1 MVRPL
6 TLPSVDRS
14 PRDLGSPS
22 TDFPPR
28 RARAETH
35 MMKAVTP
42 MAQMSVCGTAPWP
55 SRSSGAGDGTG
66 GGHRLFVVEGAGGQ
80 DWGLLP
86 APPSPRSGLVS
97 APCAPMVSM

>member
-1 MVRPL
+1 MDEVTETWGHHQQTPGPL
-6 TLPSVDRS
+6 FLLAR
-14 PRDLGSPS
+14 
-22 TDFPPR
+22 PPR
-28 RARAETH
+28 RAHVETH

-42 MAQMSVCGTAPWP
+42 MAQMSVCVTAPWP

-66 GGHRLFVVEGAGGQ
+66 GGHGLFAVEGAGGQ

-86 APPSPRSGLVS
+86 AHPSPRSGLVS